1 MNHTAELFG
10 NDWLENM
17 NHSLNGVEVPEAS
30 DGLVQ
35 FRVEDYPEGGYRLF
49 HVTIESGRITVQ
61 LGRSKS
67 PDVLLKLQYSDSVLI
82 WQGEMSLEEAYM
94 TGKMKLEGNQVLL
107 IDGWR
112 PLRASPELCGILRT
126 AHEASEIA
134 D

>member
-1 MNHTAELFG
+1 MDNTAELFG

-17 NHSLNGVEVPEAS
+17 NQSLNGVEVLEAS

-35 FRVEDYPEGGYRLF
+35 FRVENYPEGGYRLF
-49 HVTIESGRITVQ
+49 YVIIESGRITVQ

-67 PDVLLKLQYSDSVLI
+67 PDVLLKLQYSDLALI
-82 WQGEMSLEEAYM
+82 WQGKMSLEEAYM

-112 PLRASPELCGILRT
+112 PLRASPELCRILQT
-126 AHEASEIA
+126 AREASGIA